1 VDDLR
6 ARNPITLHRF
16 GSFLGTPDSSPF
28 VIKVMVLL
36 ELAGLPYRC
45 VRGNPFRAPKRL
57 LPFIDDD
64 GSRVAD
70 STLIRFHL
78 ERKYG
83 IDFDAA
89 LDAEQRAI
97 AWAVER
103 MCEEHLYFAMLEA
116 RWLDRANFENGLGR
130 YMFGAVPVP
139 VRPLAKAM
147 LRRMNARR
155 LSGQGIGR
163 HSRDEIAALAAHD
176 IDALAV
182 LLGGRPHLMGDAPC
196 GADATVFAFVTAIL
210 TPPLDMPL
218 RAAMAAHPNLV
229 AYRDRMTSRY
239 FPAQLADA

>member
-1 VDDLR
+1 
-6 ARNPITLHRF
+6 
-16 GSFLGTPDSSPF
+16 
-28 VIKVMVLL
+28 
-36 ELAGLPYRC
+36 
-45 VRGNPFRAPKRL
+45 
-57 LPFIDDD
+57 
-64 GSRVAD
+64 VAD

-89 LDAEQRAI
+89 LDAEQKAV

-130 YMFGAVPVP
+130 YMFDGVPMP

-163 HSRDEIAALAAHD
+163 HSRDEIAALAARD
-176 IDALAV
+176 VDALAV
-182 LLGGRPHLMGDAPC
+182 LLGDRPHLMRRCALRSRRDGLRLRHRHPHATARHATASGHD
-196 GADATVFAFVTAIL
+196 GAREPGRV
-210 TPPLDMPL
+210 P
-218 RAAMAAHPNLV
+218 
-229 AYRDRMTSRY
+229 
-239 FPAQLADA
+239 